1 MSFSIWFK
9 QILFSYGIT
18 QRFCGKSIDEDETLI
33 SRWALGRRHP
43 DVVQVAKIA
52 EFLAEQKDVRGFED
66 ERRALILTMV
76 DLIKLDKEREEKI
89 DAVL

>member
-18 QRFCGKSIDEDETLI
+18 QRYCGKSINEHESLI
-33 SRWALGRRHP
+33 SCWAVGRRYP
-43 DVVQVAKIA
+43 DVVQVSKLA
-52 EFLAEQKDVRGFED
+52 EFLAEQKDVRGYED

-76 DLIKLDKEREEKI
+76 DLIALDKQRQEQI

>member
-18 QRFCGKSIDEDETLI
+18 QRFCGKSIKEDETLI

-66 ERRALILTMV
+66 VDDGGFDKTRQRKRRE
-76 DLIKLDKEREEKI
+76 D
-89 DAVL
+89 